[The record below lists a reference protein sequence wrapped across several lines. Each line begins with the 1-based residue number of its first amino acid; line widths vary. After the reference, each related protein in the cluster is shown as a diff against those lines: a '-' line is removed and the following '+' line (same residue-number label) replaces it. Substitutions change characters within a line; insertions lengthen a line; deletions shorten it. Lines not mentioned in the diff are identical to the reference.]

1 MNKRSAI
8 LNEMSMKDDT
18 LENKK
23 KENDLLQQLTNSRRS
38 VTALSLRIGILPAIA
53 GVVLLQGCATSEL
66 QPTSEAVDEAVTQ
79 IPEAAAAAYERA
91 LAAMASGSL
100 TDAELELEHLLLE
113 FPDYVGPYVNL
124 AILYRGNGLL
134 VEAED
139 VLSSALSIDPQ
150 HPIAN
155 NQLGILMRSLG
166 RFEEAE
172 IAYRRAIAADPG
184 YALAHY
190 NLGILLDI
198 YLRRPADALA
208 TYERY
213 QDLMPEADA
222 SVAGWIIDL
231 RRRVGALDGAQR
243 VAQELPQ

>member
-1 MNKRSAI
+1 MRNR
-8 LNEMSMKDDT
+8 
-18 LENKK
+18 K
-23 KENDLLQQLTNSRRS
+23 KENDLLQPLTNGKSS
-38 VTALSLRIGILPAIA
+38 VTALLLRIGILPTIA
-53 GVVLLQGCATSEL
+53 CAALLQGCATSEL
-66 QPTSEAVDEAVTQ
+66 QPSSGAVDEAVAQ
-79 IPEAAAAAYERA
+79 VPVAAAAAYKRA
-91 LAAMASGSL
+91 LEAMTSGSL
-100 TDAELELEHLLLE
+100 TDAELELEHLVLE

-150 HPIAN
+150 HPVAN

-172 IAYRRAIAADPG
+172 IAYRRAIATDPS
-184 YALAHY
+184 YPLAYY
-190 NLGILLDI
+190 NLGILLDL

-208 TYERY
+208 SYERY
-213 QDLMPEADA
+213 QNLMPEADA

-231 RRRVGALDGAQR
+231 RRRVGAIEGAQR
-243 VAQELPQ
+243 VAQEFSQ